1 MGAVSILSGMNQEV
15 TQVEMLGN
23 LTAVMVAVLDKLARL
38 DANDRAVVNI
48 ETGSVGLNAGQTLA
62 TVTTVTTVTTVGT
75 LNSMG
80 TTQRPTDAIPHH
92 MSNIGV
98 AHIYNQL
105 VFG

>member
-62 TVTTVTTVTTVGT
+62 TVTTVGT

>member
-62 TVTTVTTVTTVGT
+62 AVGT
-75 LNSMG
+75 LISMG